1 MTRRAGIAPDT
12 STRTVRRGSALLA
25 AGMVALVAA
34 CGSSGSSQSQPR
46 SSSTSRATTTTAPV
60 TTVAPT
66 LASGAACGA
75 PENPP
80 DHYQSVVVFSFENR
94 TWDDI
99 GQGFGPAMPYLHG
112 LGTQCSW
119 FPDWT
124 EINQHDKSLGQY
136 VGQMTGQLETKT
148 VDDCKPS
155 ASCNT
160 TADNLFRQVRVS
172 GRAAVN
178 YVEGASAPC
187 SDDGNKAKHI
197 PALYFYG
204 ADDRA
209 HCADE
214 VRPLRDFEPNR
225 LGAFS
230 FVTPTLC
237 NDGHDCTDQVVDTWA
252 KEHVQPVLDSAP
264 YRAGKVAVF
273 IWYDESAPV
282 PNLWITPTARAGA
295 RSGTAGGAAAT
306 LRAWESMLGVP
317 CLSDACTAPDMRAAA
332 HS

>member
-1 MTRRAGIAPDT
+1 MTIRFGSRRDA
-12 STRTVRRGSALLA
+12 
-25 AGMVALVAA
+25 ALVAGLIILVTA
-34 CGSSGSSQSQPR
+34 CGSSSGSRPQPT
-46 SSSTSRATTTTAPV
+46 SSSTSRATTTTVPV
-60 TTVAPT
+60 T
-66 LASGAACGA
+66 SAACGA
-75 PENPP
+75 TGTPR
-80 DHYQSVVVFSFENR
+80 DHYDSVVVFSFENR
-94 TWDDI
+94 TWDDV
-99 GQGFGPAMPYLHG
+99 GAGFGPAMPYLHA

-124 EINQHDKSLGQY
+124 EINEHDKSLGQY

-155 ASCNT
+155 DSCNT
-160 TADNLFRQVRVS
+160 TADNLFRQVRAS
-172 GRAAVN
+172 GRSAVN
-178 YVEGASAPC
+178 YVEGASVPC

-197 PALYFYG
+197 PPLYFYG

-209 HCADE
+209 HCAE
-214 VRPLRDFEPNR
+214 QVRPFDDFDPNR
-225 LGAFS
+225 LPAFA

-237 NDGHDCTDQVVDTWA
+237 NDGHDCSDQVVDAWA
-252 KEHVQPVLDSAP
+252 RQHVQPVLDSPA

-282 PNLWITPTARAGA
+282 PNLWITPTATAGA
-295 RSGTAGGAAAT
+295 RTGTPGGTAAT

-317 CLSDACTAPDMRAAA
+317 CLADACTAPDMRTAA